1 MSRHQDLSGSRLR
14 RWTSPTAW
22 WRYLEMDTESLLMMM
37 KGSLAPTIVI
47 AISQSHA
54 ISDVTTTTGYLAA
67 LIAVSAQC
75 LQPRA
80 KFIKVMFFCLLSLCV
95 TASITCLAIYSAVKA
110 RHPSNNATPDQY
122 DSSASAV
129 AAIWLFVMIWVGN
142 ALRAWRMAELQDP
155 IVTSSIF
162 ALVALTRAGNWT
174 TVDEGLDFVVRL
186 IKTFLI
192 GFAIPT
198 GVSLLIL
205 PRTCRQ
211 GVCKDIRNFVHETNA
226 VLHALTEFVN
236 TASRTSFLTRQKTH
250 IVSEDDVSSQ
260 DDNELPSE
268 VRFAKA
274 RSRLTKAS
282 DTLNTLDAKIQAGLK
297 YSRNEVAWGKLS
309 AADLDE
315 ISMLLRGVL
324 LPLSGMSLLPDIV
337 NSFTEAEPRV
347 HPTDDG
353 LTIEGQGPIDHG
365 IIDALSEC
373 LGDTQTLVSTG
384 LQYFLLQLELAGTGT
399 KKPSDSEACTE
410 ESMPRE
416 LDPSSSDFV
425 SAFGLKIHE
434 MSVAKQNLRADKFLV
449 QTSTPPSQHA
459 SDDGTSETT
468 QRIDRDMIIQQ
479 DFLLVLYLFSLQTMV
494 LDATLNLIRFAKRK
508 TDDNT
513 MKQSR
518 LIIPAG
524 LHPKRSHIASSTTKE
539 APAQPNERRD
549 TAREVQGLEVVDL
562 VHLKPA
568 NFLERGS
575 DWFRSVSHLIGSD
588 LSMFGLRVA
597 AASLSIG
604 IVAFLRQSHD
614 FFIHQRGV
622 WAMIVV
628 VIGMSP
634 TSGQSFFGFF
644 ARILATAASVALSLA
659 AWYIVVGK
667 TAGVIIFLYLANV
680 IEFYTYVKKPHLF
693 GPSIIAIVTLNII
706 IAYELQVKAIGSDV
720 AESNGQPY
728 YPIYLFGPYKLAAVA
743 VGCAVSFFWTI
754 FPYPITA
761 KSNVP
766 RLAGGSLFN
775 LARFYSAMHTAVDRW
790 IHQDQ
795 DQQGPRVLGQE
806 DDRLHGVLRDLY
818 KQELLALNGLR
829 MHNHFA
835 TYEPPIG
842 GKFPSAI
849 YAKLTAG
856 MQRILTIMSLMAHI
870 AQTMPAP
877 SFQQLEDATEPS
889 DLPSS
894 QLAVAWA
901 STGFQFQSTTSLF
914 CHLASSL
921 THAKPLPPFLTASES
936 FPLVRHLHKINSE
949 MLQTQNSY
957 QPAYTALISL
967 ELLRTALSLELQ
979 KQLDEIRVLVG
990 EIMFHV

>member
-1 MSRHQDLSGSRLR
+1 
-14 RWTSPTAW
+14 
-22 WRYLEMDTESLLMMM
+22 
-37 KGSLAPTIVI
+37 
-47 AISQSHA
+47 
-54 ISDVTTTTGYLAA
+54 
-67 LIAVSAQC
+67 
-75 LQPRA
+75 
-80 KFIKVMFFCLLSLCV
+80 
-95 TASITCLAIYSAVKA
+95 
-110 RHPSNNATPDQY
+110 
-122 DSSASAV
+122 
-129 AAIWLFVMIWVGN
+129 
-142 ALRAWRMAELQDP
+142 MAELQDP

-198 GVSLLIL
+198 GVSLLII

-211 GVCKDIRNFVHETNA
+211 GVCKDIRNFVQETNA
-226 VLHALTEFVN
+226 VLQALTEFVN

-260 DDNELPSE
+260 DDTELPSE

-337 NSFTEAEPRV
+337 NSFTEAESRV

-353 LTIEGQGPIDHG
+353 PTIESQGPIDHG

-373 LGDTQTLVSTG
+373 LGDTKTLVSTG
-384 LQYFLLQLELAGTGT
+384 LQYFLLQLELAGTRN
-399 KKPSDSEACTE
+399 KKPSDSAACTE
-410 ESMPRE
+410 DSMPRE
-416 LDPSSSDFV
+416 LDPSSPDFV

-434 MSVAKQNLRADKFLV
+434 MSVAKQNLRADTFLV
-449 QTSTPPSQHA
+449 QTSTPPSQHP

-468 QRIDRDMIIQQ
+468 QRIDREMIIQQ

-494 LDATLNLIRFAKRK
+494 LDATLNLIQFAKRK

-524 LHPKRSHIASSTTKE
+524 LHPKRSYISSSTTKE
-539 APAQPNERRD
+539 APAQLNEQRD

-575 DWFRSVSHLIGSD
+575 DWFRSVSHLIKSD

-644 ARILATAASVALSLA
+644 ARILATAVSVALSLI

-667 TAGVIIFLYLANV
+667 TPGVIIFLYLANV
-680 IEFYTYVKKPHLF
+680 IE
-693 GPSIIAIVTLNII
+693 
-706 IAYELQVKAIGSDV
+706 
-720 AESNGQPY
+720 
-728 YPIYLFGPYKLAAVA
+728 
-743 VGCAVSFFWTI
+743 VSGI
-754 FPYPITA
+754 
-761 KSNVP
+761 
-766 RLAGGSLFN
+766 
-775 LARFYSAMHTAVDRW
+775 
-790 IHQDQ
+790 
-795 DQQGPRVLGQE
+795 
-806 DDRLHGVLRDLY
+806 
-818 KQELLALNGLR
+818 
-829 MHNHFA
+829 
-835 TYEPPIG
+835 
-842 GKFPSAI
+842 
-849 YAKLTAG
+849 
-856 MQRILTIMSLMAHI
+856 
-870 AQTMPAP
+870 
-877 SFQQLEDATEPS
+877 
-889 DLPSS
+889 
-894 QLAVAWA
+894 
-901 STGFQFQSTTSLF
+901 
-914 CHLASSL
+914 
-921 THAKPLPPFLTASES
+921 
-936 FPLVRHLHKINSE
+936 
-949 MLQTQNSY
+949 
-957 QPAYTALISL
+957 
-967 ELLRTALSLELQ
+967 
-979 KQLDEIRVLVG
+979 QLDFRHALG
-990 EIMFHV
+990 DLLTLLSFTPT

>member
-1 MSRHQDLSGSRLR
+1 M
-14 RWTSPTAW
+14 AW
-22 WRYLEMDTESLLMMM
+22 WRYLEMDAESLLMMM
-37 KGSLAPTIVI
+37 KGSLAPTLVV

-54 ISDVTTTTGYLAA
+54 VADVTTTTGYLAA

-110 RHPSNNATPDQY
+110 RHPDNNETSDQY
-122 DSSASAV
+122 DSNASAV
-129 AAIWLFVMIWVGN
+129 AAVWLFIMIWVGN

-155 IVTSSIF
+155 IVSSSIF

-174 TVDEGLDFVVRL
+174 TVDQGLDFIVRL
-186 IKTFLI
+186 MKTFLI

-211 GVCKDIRNFVHETNA
+211 GVFNDTRNFVRETNA
-226 VLHALTEFVN
+226 VLQALTEFVD
-236 TASRTSFLTRQKTH
+236 TASRSSFLTRQKTH
-250 IVSEDDVSSQ
+250 IISDDDALSQ
-260 DDNELPSE
+260 DDTEMPSD
-268 VRFAKA
+268 VKFSKA

-282 DTLNTLDAKIQAGLK
+282 DTLNALDAKIQAGLK
-297 YSRNEVAWGKLS
+297 YSRNEMAWGKLS

-315 ISMLLRGVL
+315 ISTLLRAIL

-337 NSFTEAEPRV
+337 NSFSESELRL
-347 HPTDDG
+347 HPSDDA
-353 LTIEGQGPIDHG
+353 TTVEEQAPIDHG
-365 IIDALSEC
+365 IIDALSDC
-373 LGDTQTLVSTG
+373 LGDTKTLVNAG
-384 LQYFLLQLELAGTGT
+384 LQYFLLQLELDKSGSVM
-399 KKPSDSEACTE
+399 KRPSKPEDATE
-410 ESMPRE
+410 ETMPMG
-416 LDPSSSDFV
+416 LDASSADFV
-425 SAFGLKIHE
+425 SAFRLKIDD
-434 MSVAKQNLRADKFLV
+434 MAQAKQNLHPNAFLV
-449 QTSTPPSQHA
+449 KMSTPASQNA
-459 SDDGTSETT
+459 SDDETSETT
-468 QRIDRDMIIQQ
+468 QRLDRDMIVQQ
-479 DFLLVLYLFSLQTMV
+479 DFLLVLYLFSLQAMV
-494 LDATLNLIRFAKRK
+494 LNATHNLIAFAKK
-508 TDDNT
+508 KADDNT
-513 MKQSR
+513 MKKSR
-518 LIIPAG
+518 PIL
-524 LHPKRSHIASSTTKE
+524 PKALRTVFSKGSPTGRTD
-539 APAQPNERRD
+539 PLQQPNHEQVAERQ
-549 TAREVQGLEVVDL
+549 VQGLEVVDL

-568 NFLERGS
+568 NLLERSSGQ
-575 DWFRSVSHLIGSD
+575 FRLVSHLIGSD

-604 IVAFLRQSHD
+604 IVAFLQQTHD

-644 ARILATAASVALSLA
+644 ARILATALSVALSLV
-659 AWYIVVGK
+659 AWYIVAGK
-667 TAGVIIFLYLANV
+667 TPGVIVFLFLANV

-706 IAYELQVKAIGSDV
+706 IAYELQVKVIGLDV

-766 RLAGGSLFN
+766 RLAGNSLFN
-775 LARFYSAMHTAVDRW
+775 LARYYSAMHTAVDHW
-790 IHQDQ
+790 IHN
-795 DQQGPRVLGQE
+795 QQRSPELAMGH
-806 DDRLHGVLRDLY
+806 DNRLQGVLRDLY

-842 GKFPSAI
+842 GKFPSAV
-849 YAKLTAG
+849 YAKLASS

-877 SFQQLEDATEPS
+877 SFQQVQAAAE
-889 DLPSS
+889 SS
-894 QLAVAWA
+894 EWSSHHLAVAWA
-901 STGFQFQSTTSLF
+901 STGSQFQSTTSLF

-921 THAKPLPPFLTASES
+921 THAKPLPPFLSVSES
-936 FPLVRHLHKINSE
+936 FPLMRHLHSINSE
-949 MLQTQNSY
+949 MLTTQNSY
-957 QPAYTALISL
+957 QPAYTAFISL

-979 KQLDEIRVLVG
+979 KQLDEIRLLVG
-990 EIMFHV
+990 EISFQV

>member
-1 MSRHQDLSGSRLR
+1 
-14 RWTSPTAW
+14 
-22 WRYLEMDTESLLMMM
+22 MDTESLLMMM

-54 ISDVTTTTGYLAA
+54 VADVTTTTGYLAA

-95 TASITCLAIYSAVKA
+95 TASISCLAIYSAVKA
-110 RHPSNNATPDQY
+110 RHPSNNVIPDQY
-122 DSSASAV
+122 DSNASAI

-155 IVTSSIF
+155 IVASSIF

-174 TVDEGLDFVVRL
+174 TVDDGLVFIVRL

-205 PRTCRQ
+205 PRTCRE
-211 GVCKDIRNFVHETNA
+211 GIFKDTRNFVQETNA
-226 VLHALTEFVN
+226 VLQALTDFVD

-250 IVSEDDVSSQ
+250 LASEDDTSSQ
-260 DDNELPSE
+260 DDSE
-268 VRFAKA
+268 MTSEMRFAKA
-274 RSRLTKAS
+274 RARLTKAS
-282 DTLNTLDAKIQAGLK
+282 DNLNALDAKIQAGLK
-297 YSRNEVAWGKLS
+297 YSRNELAWGKLS

-337 NSFTEAEPRV
+337 NSFTEAEARL
-347 HPTDDG
+347 HPTDDVEA
-353 LTIEGQGPIDHG
+353 IEDQAPIDHG

-373 LGDTQTLVSTG
+373 LGDTKALVNTG
-384 LQYFLLQLELAGTGT
+384 LKYFLLQLELAESGNP
-399 KKPSDSEACTE
+399 KKKSSDSEAGNE
-410 ESMPRE
+410 ELFPMG
-416 LDPSSSDFV
+416 LDPSSPDFV
-425 SAFGLKIHE
+425 NAFGLKINE
-434 MSVAKQNLRADKFLV
+434 MSATKQNLRADAFLV
-449 QTSTPPSQHA
+449 KSSTPASQNV
-459 SDDGTSETT
+459 SEDDTSETT
-468 QRIDRDMIIQQ
+468 QHLDRDIIIQQ
-479 DFLLVLYLFSLQTMV
+479 DFLLVLFLFSLQTMV
-494 LDATLNLIRFAKRK
+494 LDATLNLIAFAKRK
-508 TDDNT
+508 MDDNT
-513 MKQSR
+513 MRQPR

-524 LHPKRSHIASSTTKE
+524 LHPRRSQDSSSNEKK
-539 APAQPNERRD
+539 PPVQPIEQQD
-549 TAREVQGLEVVDL
+549 TGREVQGLEVVDL
-562 VHLKPA
+562 VHLKPT

-575 DWFRSVSHLIGSD
+575 NWFRSVSHLISSD

-604 IVAFLRQSHD
+604 VVAFLQQTHD

-644 ARILATAASVALSLA
+644 ARIMATVLSVALSLI
-659 AWYIVVGK
+659 AWYIVAGK
-667 TAGVIIFLYLANV
+667 TPGVIIFLYLANV
-680 IEFYTYVKKPHLF
+680 VEFYTYVKKPHLF

-706 IAYELQVKAIGSDV
+706 IAYELQVKAIGIEV

-728 YPIYLFGPYKLAAVA
+728 YPVYIFGPYKLAAVA

-775 LARFYSAMHTAVDRW
+775 LARFYSAMHIAVDQW
-790 IHQDQ
+790 IHKERQSP
-795 DQQGPRVLGQE
+795 QQVLGHG
-806 DDRLHGVLRDLY
+806 DDHLRSVLRDLY
-818 KQELLALNGLR
+818 KQELLVLNGLR
-829 MHNHFA
+829 MNNHFA

-849 YAKLTAG
+849 YTKLTAG

-877 SFQQLEDATEPS
+877 SFQQSEDTTEAL
-889 DLPSS
+889 DWSS
-894 QLAVAWA
+894 HPLAVAWA
-901 STGFQFQSTTSLF
+901 STGFQSQSTTSLF

-921 THAKPLPPFLTASES
+921 THAKPLPPFLAVSES
-936 FPLVRHLHKINSE
+936 FPLVRHLHSINSE
-949 MLQTQNSY
+949 MFQMQNSY
-957 QPAYTALISL
+957 QPAYTAFISL

-979 KQLDEIRVLVG
+979 KQLDEIRLLVG
-990 EIMFHV
+990 EITFHV

>member
-1 MSRHQDLSGSRLR
+1 MPQHHGLSGSRLR
-14 RWTSPTAW
+14 RWVSPMAW

-37 KGSLAPTIVI
+37 KGSLAPTLVV

-54 ISDVTTTTGYLAA
+54 VADVTTTTGYLAA

-95 TASITCLAIYSAVKA
+95 TASISCLAIYSAIKA
-110 RHPSNNATPDQY
+110 RHPSNNKTADQY
-122 DSSASAV
+122 DSNASAV
-129 AAIWLFVMIWVGN
+129 AAVWLFLMIWVGN

-155 IVTSSIF
+155 IVASSIF
-162 ALVALTRAGNWT
+162 ALVALTRAGNWV
-174 TVDEGLDFVVRL
+174 TVDQGLAFIVRL
-186 IKTFLI
+186 MKTFLI

-205 PRTCRQ
+205 PRTCRE
-211 GVCKDIRNFVHETNA
+211 GVFKDTRNFVRETNA
-226 VLHALTEFVN
+226 VLQALTEFVD
-236 TASRTSFLTRQKTH
+236 TASRSSFLTRQKTH
-250 IVSEDDVSSQ
+250 VISEDDASSQ
-260 DDNELPSE
+260 DDAEMPAE
-268 VRFAKA
+268 VKFSKA
-274 RSRLTKAS
+274 RSRLIKAS
-282 DTLNTLDAKIQAGLK
+282 DTLNALDAKIQAGLK
-297 YSRNEVAWGKLS
+297 YSRNEMAWGKLS

-315 ISMLLRGVL
+315 ISMLLRAVL

-337 NSFTEAEPRV
+337 NSFSEPESRLRSTNDV
-347 HPTDDG
+347 AN
-353 LTIEGQGPIDHG
+353 IEDQAPIDHG

-373 LGDTQTLVSTG
+373 LGDTKTLVSTG
-384 LQYFLLQLELAGTGT
+384 LQYFLLQLELDESASI
-399 KKPSDSEACTE
+399 KRKSSKPEAETE
-410 ESMPRE
+410 DFMPMG
-416 LDPSSSDFV
+416 LDPSSADFA
-425 SAFGLKIHE
+425 SAFRLKIND
-434 MSVAKQNLRADKFLV
+434 MAQAKQNIHANAFLV
-449 QTSTPPSQHA
+449 KTSSPASQNA
-459 SDDGTSETT
+459 SDDEASETT
-468 QRIDRDMIIQQ
+468 QRLDRDIVIQQ
-479 DFLLVLYLFSLQTMV
+479 DFLLVLYLFNLQAMV
-494 LDATLNLIRFAKRK
+494 LDATHNLITFAKRK
-508 TDDNT
+508 ADDNT
-513 MKQSR
+513 TKKLRLLLPEVLRHMSR
-518 LIIPAG
+518 NG
-524 LHPKRSHIASSTTKE
+524 ASVGEKE
-539 APAQPNERRD
+539 TPVQPNQQQNVE
-549 TAREVQGLEVVDL
+549 REVQGLEVVDL

-568 NFLERGS
+568 NFLERSSGR
-575 DWFRSVSHLIGSD
+575 FRSVSHLIGSD

-604 IVAFLRQSHD
+604 VVAFLQQTHD

-644 ARILATAASVALSLA
+644 ARILATVLSVALSLM
-659 AWYIVVGK
+659 AWYIVAGK
-667 TAGVIIFLYLANV
+667 IPGVIVFLFLANV

-706 IAYELQVKAIGSDV
+706 IAYELQVKVIGVDV

-766 RLAGGSLFN
+766 RLAGNSLFN
-775 LARFYSAMHTAVDRW
+775 LARFYSAMHTAVDHW
-790 IHQDQ
+790 IHS
-795 DQQGPRVLGQE
+795 QQRSPELAMGPDNHLR
-806 DDRLHGVLRDLY
+806 DVLRDLY

-842 GKFPSAI
+842 GKFPSAT
-849 YAKLTAG
+849 YTKLTAG

-877 SFQQLEDATEPS
+877 SFQQVQDTVESPDW
-889 DLPSS
+889 SS
-894 QLAVAWA
+894 HHLALAWA
-901 STGFQFQSTTSLF
+901 STGFQFQSTASLF

-921 THAKPLPPFLTASES
+921 THAKPLPPFLSVSES
-936 FPLVRHLHKINSE
+936 FPLMRHLHGINSE
-949 MLQTQNSY
+949 MLMTQNSY
-957 QPAYTALISL
+957 QPAYTAFISL

-979 KQLDEIRVLVG
+979 KQLNEIRLLVG
-990 EIMFHV
+990 EISFQV